1 MDGWGWKALVVS
13 MCLTIVVFV
22 VACTTTILTPK
33 FTPTDLPPL
42 TLTVRV
48 NSAQSPPGVA
58 LIPQVATLSAAP
70 TSTPAVYI
78 IQDGDTLVEIG
89 QNFGIAPSILQTA
102 NPDTSLFPGQQL
114 RIPQPIPTLYPLPVL
129 VLPPDCHYT
138 QPDAVLCLGQV
149 SNTLEHAVERVALEI
164 TLLDAG
170 SASLGSQVV
179 SVAQYVLAAGES
191 APYRALF
198 QLGDFA
204 AAHTVRV
211 ALVSAVA
218 ADRPRSGLRL
228 TELGTAMR
236 RGYYTL
242 RLEVANDS
250 RQTVNGARVIV
261 TVLTASGQVAGY
273 RVAEP
278 AALVAGETRRIQI
291 EVALAGDPTPPLSH
305 SASIEIVN

>member
-1 MDGWGWKALVVS
+1 
-13 MCLTIVVFV
+13 V
-22 VACTTTILTPK
+22 VACTTTVLTPK

-70 TSTPAVYI
+70 ISTPAVYI

-114 RIPQPIPTLYPLPVL
+114 RIPQPIPTLYPLPVV
-129 VLPPDCHYT
+129 VLPPDCHTT
-138 QPDAVLCLGQV
+138 QPAAVLCLGQV
-149 SNTLEHAVERVALEI
+149 SNTLDHAVGRVALEI
-164 TLLDAG
+164 TLFDADSVALD
-170 SASLGSQVV
+170 SQVV
-179 SVAQYVLAAGES
+179 SVSQYVLPAGES

-198 QLGDFA
+198 QLGDFS

-228 TELGTAMR
+228 TELGTATR

-242 RLEVANDS
+242 RLEVANDR
-250 RQTVNGARVIV
+250 RQTVSGARVIV
-261 TVLTASGQVAGY
+261 TVLTGSGQVAGF
-273 RVAEP
+273 RVAEL
-278 AALVAGETRRIQI
+278 AALDAGETRSVQI
-291 EVALAGDPTPPLSH
+291 EVALAGDPTRPLSH
-305 SASIEIVN
+305 VVSVEVVN